1 MKVLKLVYQKLLT
14 TLKKLLNKMK
24 IFGIGVDIV
33 DNNRFKKLV
42 KNKKFINRICSSKE
56 MNNFKKK
63 NNKISYLSKRFSA
76 KEAFVKALGSGFR
89 NKLCFNDISILNDKK
104 GKPFFLFN
112 QKIRSILK
120 NKYKLNK
127 FKVHLSLSDEKKHS
141 VSYVILQKIK

>member
-1 MKVLKLVYQKLLT
+1 
-14 TLKKLLNKMK
+14 MK

-33 DNNRFKKLV
+33 ENNRFKKLI
-42 KNKKFINRICSSKE
+42 KKKKFINRICSSKE
-56 MNNFKKK
+56 ITIFKKK
-63 NNKISYLSKRFSA
+63 NNKILYLSKRFSA

-89 NKLCFNDISILNDKK
+89 NKLCFNDISILNDKR
-104 GKPFFLFN
+104 GKPYFSFN
-112 QKIRSILK
+112 QKIKNILK